1 MQRCFSFAKSVAA
14 FVLFAHNHFE
24 HSRSIPRAGTFLKA
38 FALIEICGRNCT
50 DKFHANRPRCGNAA
64 SYIIFCCINQR
75 TPDPCALISRPHRK
89 IFDVERHTA
98 IPQQPHHTDGR
109 SIFPCGKRHKCI
121 LQRCL
126 DLLLAGRLPA
136 DRSIQIKEYCCCKRV
151 LCDFYAADSPL

>member
-24 HSRSIPRAGTFLKA
+24 HSRSIPCAETLLETLALVEVYSGQRAY
-38 FALIEICGRNCT
+38 
-50 DKFHANRPRCGNAA
+50 KFQTNRPRCGNAA

-75 TPDPCALISRPHRK
+75 TSGSCSLISSPYCK
-89 IFDVERHTA
+89 ILEVERHTA